1 MNRKDFL
8 SLSSKA
14 ALFLGLSTTISC
26 KEETLEKTNSLL
38 NKTAKGTAFGL
49 TIPKIDNVRV
59 GIIGAGNRGQTL
71 IQMFDWL
78 LKNNHA
84 TVVAIS
90 DLRKEK
96 TDKLNAHLKKHIILL
111 QTHILVIQTNGK
123 K

>member
-49 TIPKIDNVRV
+49 TTPKIDKVRV
-59 GIIGAGNRGQTL
+59 GIIGAGNR
-71 IQMFDWL
+71 
-78 LKNNHA
+78 
-84 TVVAIS
+84 
-90 DLRKEK
+90 
-96 TDKLNAHLKKHIILL
+96 
-111 QTHILVIQTNGK
+111 
-123 K
+123 